1 MAIKQKKI
9 DMKEGFQITRPSFN
23 SLKYEKTMGELWKHI
38 HFIHSHSFVETHWII
53 VAFIFGID
61 SMKETGAIQIYHKRT
76 SF

>member
-1 MAIKQKKI
+1 MAITQKKI
-9 DMKEGFQITRPSFN
+9 DMEGFQITWPSFN
-23 SLKYEKTMGELWKHI
+23 SLKYKKTMGELWKNI
-38 HFIHSHSFVETHWII
+38 HFIHSHSFVVAYWII